1 MKWTN
6 KFKYVNGP
14 RTEDQSG
21 SRMYDID
28 GKPLPSV
35 TTILSRTKDQGFLND
50 WKKKIGEEEAERIKN
65 HSSRRGTAMH
75 KYLEKYLLGEPYED
89 LTPIGQEAKPMAQKI
104 LEIGLAPLEEIWGNE
119 VTLYYPDLY
128 AGSTDLVG
136 VLDGKETLI
145 DFKQANRAKQ
155 REWVGDYFL
164 QVGAY
169 AMAHDHLYNTRI
181 SQAVIMI
188 CTPDLYYQEFKV
200 EGLDLRQQKYK
211 FMDRLK
217 RYNESLK

>member
-14 RTEDQSG
+14 RSEDQSG

-35 TTILSRTKDQGFLND
+35 TTILSRTKDQGFLNE
-50 WKKKIGEEEAERIKN
+50 WKKKVGEDEAERIKN

-89 LTPIGQEAKPMAQKI
+89 LTSIGQEAKPMAKKI
-104 LEIGLAPLEEIWGNE
+104 MEVGLAPLEEIWGNE

-136 VLDGKETLI
+136 MYNGQETLI
-145 DFKQANRAKQ
+145 DFKQSNRAKQ
-155 REWVGDYFL
+155 REWIDDYFL
-164 QVGAY
+164 QVSAY
-169 AMAHDHLYNTRI
+169 AMAHDYLYNTRI
-181 SQAVIMI
+181 SQAIIMI
-188 CTPDLYYQEFKV
+188 CTPDCYYQDFKV